1 MSWPGPTG
9 TWQGTWERAGQGEK
23 HGTRK
28 SPACGQPHY
37 STAVPAWETV
47 FRLLTIRKCSSLSF
61 ALPNSL
67 SEQGPTYVLPF
78 VAHILALCFIHSPP
92 SWLTTGPLPRL
103 SALPQSHDTRIQGI
117 SGTVVGGAGTV
128 WCGGPSQLSHS
139 PGSL

>member
-9 TWQGTWERAGQGEK
+9 TWQGTWERAGQGKK

-28 SPACGQPHY
+28 VLLVANPITPRLFRPGRL
-37 STAVPAWETV
+37 
-47 FRLLTIRKCSSLSF
+47 FRLLTICKCSSLSF

-78 VAHILALCFIHSPP
+78 VAHILALCFIHSPS

-103 SALPQSHDTRIQGI
+103 SALPQSHDTRIRGI

-128 WCGGPSQLSHS
+128 WCGGPSQPSHS